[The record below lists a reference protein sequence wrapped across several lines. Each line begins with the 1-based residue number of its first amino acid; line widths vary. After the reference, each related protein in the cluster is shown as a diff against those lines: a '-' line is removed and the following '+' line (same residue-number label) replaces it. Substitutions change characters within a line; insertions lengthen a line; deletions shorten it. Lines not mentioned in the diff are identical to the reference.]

1 MVRTIFKWLRRSA
14 IFGLALT
21 GVLALVLTAMMAVPV
36 SRPLMMQSVIN
47 GVRTVDRS
55 DMPPLS
61 RFQARDGTELAYRH
75 YPPAAPGTGRIAIV
89 VHGSSG
95 GSPAMHAVSRAL
107 AAKGVE
113 AYAVDMRGHGASGT
127 RGDVAYIGQLE
138 DDLADLVQRIRRTDA
153 AAQLIL
159 IGHSAGGGFALRVA
173 GSPLQNEFARTILLA
188 PYLGYDAPTTM
199 KDAGGWASPDIPRI
213 LALLALKKIGIEC
226 CESLPVVAFATP
238 PNSQAFQTSIY
249 SWRLMTNFGA
259 GMDYRRHL
267 AAATKP
273 VTIYAAANDEMMVS
287 ANYSGAVKDFP
298 RVDVHVVDGIDH
310 MGTVSDASTAARI
323 AEDVATRGS
332 EGS

>member
-1 MVRTIFKWLRRSA
+1 MIRTIFKWLRRSA
-14 IFGLALT
+14 IFGLALI
-21 GVLALVLTAMMAVPV
+21 GALALVLTAMMSVPV
-36 SRPLMMQSVIN
+36 SRPPMMQSVIN

-55 DMPPLS
+55 DMPPVS

-75 YPPAAPGTGRIAIV
+75 YPPGAPATGRVAIV

-138 DDLADLVQRIRRTDA
+138 DDLADLVRKVRRTNA
-153 AAQLIL
+153 TAPLIL
-159 IGHSAGGGFALRVA
+159 IGHSAGAGFALRVA
-173 GSPLQNEFARTILLA
+173 GSPLQNEFSRTILLA
-188 PYLGYDAPTTM
+188 PYLGYDAPTTI
-199 KDAGGWASPDIPRI
+199 KDAGGWASADIPRI
-213 LALLALKKIGIEC
+213 VALLALRKMGIEC

-238 PNSQAFQTSIY
+238 PNSHAFQTSIY
-249 SWRLMTNFGA
+249 SYRLMRNFA
-259 GMDYRRHL
+259 VDDYRHRF

-287 ANYSGAVKDFP
+287 ANYAGAVKDFA
-298 RVDVHVVDGIDH
+298 RVDVHVIEGIDH
-310 MGTVSDASTAARI
+310 MGTVSDPRAAARI
-323 AEDVATRGS
+323 AEDIATRGS

>member
-1 MVRTIFKWLRRSA
+1 MIRTIFKWLRRST

-21 GVLALVLTAMMAVPV
+21 GALALVLTAMMAVPV
-36 SRPLMMQSVIN
+36 SRPPMMQSVIN

-55 DMPPLS
+55 DMPPVS

-75 YPPAAPGTGRIAIV
+75 YPPGAPGTGRIAIV

-138 DDLADLVQRIRRTDA
+138 DDLADLVRRIRRTNA
-153 AAQLIL
+153 TAELIL
-159 IGHSAGGGFALRVA
+159 IGHSAGGGFSLRVA

-188 PYLGYDAPTTM
+188 PYLGYDAPTTI
-199 KDAGGWASPDIPRI
+199 KDAGGWASADIPRI
-213 LALLALKKIGIEC
+213 VALLALRKMGIEC

-249 SWRLMTNFGA
+249 SYRLMRNFA
-259 GMDYRRHL
+259 VDDYRHRF

-273 VTIYAAANDEMMVS
+273 VSIYAAANDEMMVS
-287 ANYSGAVKDFP
+287 ANYAGAVKDFP
-298 RVDVHVVDGIDH
+298 RVDVHVIEGIDH
-310 MGTVSDASTAARI
+310 MGTVSDAKAAARI

>member
-1 MVRTIFKWLRRSA
+1 MRTSFKWLRRSTV
-14 IFGLALT
+14 FGLALV
-21 GVLALVLTAMMAVPV
+21 GALALLLTAMMAVPV
-36 SRPLMMQSVIN
+36 SRPPMMPSVIN
-47 GVRTVDRS
+47 TVRTVDRS

-61 RFQARDGTELAYRH
+61 RFQARDGTELAYRR
-75 YPPAAPGTGRIAIV
+75 YLPGVPGTGRIAIV
-89 VHGSSG
+89 IHGSSG

-127 RGDVAYIGQLE
+127 RGDVTYIGQLE
-138 DDLADLVQRIRRTDA
+138 DDLADLVRQVRRTDA
-153 AAQLIL
+153 AAPLIL

-199 KDAGGWASPDIPRI
+199 KDAGWASPDIPRI
-213 LALLALKKIGIEC
+213 VALLALKKMGIEC

-249 SWRLMTNFGA
+249 SYRLMTNFGA
-259 GMDYRRHL
+259 GMDYRHHL

-287 ANYSGAVKDFP
+287 ANYAGAVKGFA
-298 RVDVHVVDGIDH
+298 RVDVHVIEGIDH
-310 MGTVSDASTAARI
+310 MGTVSDAGAAARI